1 MKILFAGELNP
12 DLILRDYSAFPQLG
26 QEVLVEDCTLTLG
39 SATAICAVGMA
50 KLGNAVRFSALVG
63 KDQWGDFCTDWLA
76 RGGIDV
82 SGIVHDPRVKTG
94 ITISITSAK
103 DRAFVTHLGA
113 MEIFN
118 MSHIAP
124 AVLDGC
130 NHLHVSSFF
139 LQHGLRPDCK
149 KLFAE
154 AHQRGMTASLD
165 PGFDPTE
172 KWESG
177 LRETL
182 EEVDV
187 FFPNEVE
194 LRGLGRADDLEE
206 CLRRLQNGRTL
217 IVAKLGRDGCMALE
231 NGAPLRVPPYPVKV
245 VDTTGAGDSFN
256 AGFLHAW
263 LRKKPL
269 MEALKFG
276 AACGSLSTRE
286 MGGTTCQA
294 TEAEAE
300 EMVYGK
306 AGN

>member
-39 SATAICAVGMA
+39 SATAICAVGTA
-50 KLGNAVRFSALVG
+50 KLGNSVKFAALVG
-63 KDQWGDFCTDWLA
+63 QDQWGDFCTDWLKRA
-76 RGGIDV
+76 GIDT
-82 SGIVHDPRVKTG
+82 SGIRRDAAVKTG

-103 DRAFVTHLGA
+103 DRAFVTYLGSMA
-113 MEIFN
+113 IF
-118 MSHIAP
+118 SAAHIGP
-124 AVLDGC
+124 EVMDGC
-130 NHLHVSSFF
+130 EHLHISSYF
-139 LQHGLRPDCK
+139 LQHGLRPDCRA
-149 KLFAE
+149 LFAE
-154 AHQRGMTASLD
+154 AHRRGMTTSLD

-194 LRGLGRADDLEE
+194 LRGLGRSENLEE
-206 CLRRLQNGRTL
+206 CLQRLQHGRTL
-217 IVAKLGRDGCMALE
+217 IVAKLGREGCMALE
-231 NGAPLRVPPYPVKV
+231 NGRTVRVPAYPVKA

-263 LRKKPL
+263 LRRRPL
-269 MEALKFG
+269 VDALQFG
-276 AACGSLSTRE
+276 TACGSLSTRE

-294 TEAEAE
+294 TVAEAE
-300 EMVYGK
+300 EMIHGT

>member
-1 MKILFAGELNP
+1 MKILFVGELNP

-50 KLGNAVRFSALVG
+50 KLGNPVRFAALLG
-63 KDQWGDFCTDWLA
+63 RDQWGDFCLQA
-76 RGGIDV
+76 LVNAGIDT
-82 SGIVHDPRVKTG
+82 SGVRRDAAVKTG

-103 DRAFVTHLGA
+103 DRAFVTYLGA
-113 MEIFN
+113 MAIFHAAHLD
-118 MSHIAP
+118 S
-124 AVLDGC
+124 AVMDGC
-130 NHLHVSSFF
+130 GHLHISSYF
-139 LQHGLRPDCK
+139 LQESLRPDCRA
-149 KLFAE
+149 LFAE
-154 AHQRGMTASLD
+154 AHRRGMTTSLD

-172 KWESG
+172 KWDSG

-182 EEVDV
+182 KEVDI

-194 LRGLGRADDLEE
+194 LAGVGSSDDQIE
-206 CLRRLQNGRTL
+206 CLRRLENGRTL
-217 IVAKLGRDGCMALE
+217 VVAKLGREGCMALE
-231 NGAPLRVPPYPVKV
+231 GGSPVQVPAFAVQP

-263 LRKKPL
+263 LRRRPL
-269 MEALKFG
+269 REAMRFG
-276 AACGSLSTRE
+276 AACGALSTRA

-300 EMVYGK
+300 EMLNGT
-306 AGN
+306 ARN